1 MSTEDDRKLFA
12 EIQLQAIKSPDE
24 LIRLVD
30 ERLDTFEKIINNFPG
45 PYDPLNGSVYIRWER
60 KAMMW
65 LGRVSGNLE
74 SLGWLQ
80 VMKPEVAERLK
91 VRAHAI
97 MNKAMEAIVM
107 RGGRG

>member
-1 MSTEDDRKLFA
+1 MNREDRKLFG
-12 EIQLQAIKSPDE
+12 EIQLHALKSPEE
-24 LIRLVD
+24 LIRIVD
-30 ERLDTFEKIINNFPG
+30 ERLDEFERIISHFPG
-45 PYDPLNGSVYIRWER
+45 TYDPLNGAVYIRWER

-74 SLGWLQ
+74 ALGWLQ

-97 MNKAMEAIVM
+97 MNQAMESIM
-107 RGGRG
+107 MQGGRQ